1 MMRGETGPIVRT
13 PFAAR
18 ALRFA
23 VLNGVVALVLA
34 ALAGGLAASVPA
46 AAAALCPS
54 CFGFV
59 ETAPALYLERSA
71 TAADAARAR
80 AVVEAGRQRV
90 RAFWGDTTAAPRV
103 LVCVNDACFQRMGG
117 GAHRAL
123 SLYDRV
129 VVLSPRATDPQ
140 SVAHPFA
147 AAEFEHRL
155 GPFALA
161 DGRAPAWLGNSLAS
175 ISAGKPDDAARCA
188 RDTAAA
194 LPGGLLEWGRRML
207 TGRGLPATP
216 ACGTPPARLDAN
228 HMNSGQA
235 GMAWLDEAAGS
246 RTHAMPGWGLGRRN
260 G

>member
-1 MMRGETGPIVRT
+1 MFGHRDMRDAERTRMPHREAVACATDCAGGTAGSECDHRRCIAPTRCGVRGMMRGATGPIART
-13 PFAAR
+13 PYAAR
-18 ALRFA
+18 VLRLA
-23 VLNGVVALVLA
+23 VLNGIVALVLA

-46 AAAALCPS
+46 AAAAICPS

-59 ETAPALYLERSA
+59 KAAPALYLERDA

-103 LVCVNDACFQRMGG
+103 LVCVSDACFRRMGG
-117 GAHRAL
+117 GTRRAL

-147 AAEFEHRL
+147 AVEFEHRL

-161 DGRAPAWLGNSLAS
+161 DGRAPAWLGDSLAT
-175 ISAGKPDDAARCA
+175 ISAGTPDAAARCA
-188 RDTAAA
+188 RDT
-194 LPGGLLEWGRRML
+194 
-207 TGRGLPATP
+207 
-216 ACGTPPARLDAN
+216 
-228 HMNSGQA
+228 
-235 GMAWLDEAAGS
+235 
-246 RTHAMPGWGLGRRN
+246 
-260 G
+260 

>member
-1 MMRGETGPIVRT
+1 MMRAWTGPIVRQ

-18 ALRFA
+18 ALRLA
-23 VLNGVVALVLA
+23 VLNGLMALVLA

-46 AAAALCPS
+46 AAAAICPA

-59 ETAPALYLERSA
+59 ETAPALYLERDA
-71 TAADAARAR
+71 TAADAARVR
-80 AVVEAGRQRV
+80 SVVEAGRQRV

-103 LVCVNDACFQRMGG
+103 LVCVSDACFRRMGG
-117 GAHRAL
+117 GTRRAL

-147 AAEFEHRL
+147 AVEFEHRL

-161 DGRAPAWLGNSLAS
+161 DGHAPAWLGDSLAT
-175 ISAGKPDDAARCA
+175 ISAGTPDAAARCA

-194 LPGGLLEWGRRML
+194 LPGGLFEWSRRWL
-207 TGRGLPATP
+207 TGRSVPAAP
-216 ACGTPPARLDAN
+216 VCGAVPARLDARREGA
-228 HMNSGQA
+228 GQA
-235 GMAWLDEAAGS
+235 MTAALDGRAGN
-246 RTHAMPGWGLGRRN
+246 RIRAMPGWGPGSRK